1 MNGNETGLHMKHN
14 IRKTIGRAALAVA
27 ILLPSASGAQQ
38 RNATVSSRPI
48 AYDVA
53 RETIIQGVV
62 IGYTEDSSEPPMG
75 AHVAV
80 QTGSA
85 TVDVHLGPAAY
96 LRSNHFSLS
105 VGDPVRF
112 VGVSISTKKGNVFL
126 ARLMQNGKQALAL
139 RSPNG
144 FLLAA
149 TAARALPQAAGTQN
163 VQKGVPR

>member
-1 MNGNETGLHMKHN
+1 MKHN
-14 IRKTIGRAALAVA
+14 IRKTIGNAALAVA

-38 RNATVSSRPI
+38 RNAMVSSRSI

-62 IGYTEDSSEPPMG
+62 VSYTEDSSEPPMG

-80 QTGSA
+80 QTVGA
-85 TVDVHLGPAAY
+85 TVDVHLGPATY

-105 VGDPVRF
+105 AGDPVRF
-112 VGVSISTKKGNVFL
+112 VGVSISTKKGNVVFL
-126 ARLMQNGKQALAL
+126 ARIMQSGKQVLTL
-139 RSPNG
+139 RSPSG

-149 TAARALPQAAGTQN
+149 TAARALPQAASTQN
-163 VQKGVPR
+163 AQQGSPR

>member
-1 MNGNETGLHMKHN
+1 MHMTRK
-14 IRKTIGRAALAVA
+14 IRMSIASAALAGA
-27 ILLPSASGAQQ
+27 IILSSPSGAQK
-38 RNATVSSRPI
+38 RNATVTSRPT

-62 IGYTEDSSEPPMG
+62 VSYSADFSRPPMG

-80 QTGSA
+80 QTGAA

-96 LRSNHFSLS
+96 LRSNHLSLS
-105 VGDPVRF
+105 AGDSVKF
-112 VGVSISTKKGNVFL
+112 VGVSISTKKGDVFL
-126 ARLMQNGKQALAL
+126 ARIVQNGKQTVAL

-149 TAARALPQAAGTQN
+149 TAARALRQAERAQSA
-163 VQKGVPR
+163 QQGVPR